1 MEARRGFEPLHKGF
15 ADLSLSHL
23 GTSPLGT
30 AGSQAATS
38 RSRRVITQHNYD
50 VKRLSSPVQGSMKAK
65 GQEGGMRW
73 RFCQTQQAPGLT
85 TLAGR
90 TLEVSRLVMR
100 LLDERNA
107 AYRWRALVTL
117 PLLDFDDVLIAGSG
131 QLV

>member
-1 MEARRGFEPLHKGF
+1 
-15 ADLSLSHL
+15 
-23 GTSPLGT
+23 LGT

-100 LLDERNA
+100 CWTSATQPTGGAHLLR
-107 AYRWRALVTL
+107 YPCWTL
-117 PLLDFDDVLIAGSG
+117 TMS
-131 QLV
+131 